1 MQEKDIREKLNK
13 ELEEMAP
20 DMLQKILDTPIEPIK
35 SEKELFGKDRPLF
48 KEKSNV
54 IHYFKVPAIATL
66 VAACFVALIM
76 IMQPLFNFGG
86 NQKQLAFSIVI
97 DVNPSIT
104 IDVNDDGSVKKIKG
118 GNKEGKAIANYTLS
132 EMQDNDGYEKAIN
145 LVVKNLRKE
154 GYLKKNKK
162 NVMLVSAIN
171 KSSDNKEEAK
181 KLDSEKLAQIKTETN
196 EAIKIR
202 KLKCKAVYQNVKVT
216 KKIKKVATKNDVSLG
231 KANLCIE
238 ISKEDN
244 EKISTLCQ
252 SKISTLVDKSEHN
265 KNIVIDTVE
274 IAGED
279 FNTEPVTNGGET
291 ESVSDVQESVLMTE
305 ATTEMETQETVVE
318 ETTDSTPKETQ
329 IQIESTQVVTE
340 ETN

>member
-196 EAIKIR
+196 EAIKILIQYECAGFDIEGAKEEG
-202 KLKCKAVYQNVKVT
+202 KL
-216 KKIKKVATKNDVSLG
+216 
-231 KANLCIE
+231 E
-238 ISKEDN
+238 
-244 EKISTLCQ
+244 
-252 SKISTLVDKSEHN
+252 
-265 KNIVIDTVE
+265 
-274 IAGED
+274 
-279 FNTEPVTNGGET
+279 
-291 ESVSDVQESVLMTE
+291 VL
-305 ATTEMETQETVVE
+305 
-318 ETTDSTPKETQ
+318 K
-329 IQIESTQVVTE
+329 
-340 ETN
+340 